1 MLELNDIIYLL
12 IVFVLGHFWWKT
24 MQAREQA
31 EKIAKAVCQQENMQ
45 LLDATVSLK
54 KFGFE
59 KDRGGNRIF
68 LRYFGFEF
76 SDTGD
81 KRWNGTLVMRGSVQH
96 HLIMDLPEKT
106 IIDVENNKT
115 ATNTDLSNW
124 K

>member
-1 MLELNDIIYLL
+1 MLELSDIIYLL
-12 IVFVLGHFWWKT
+12 VAFILGHFWWKT
-24 MQAREQA
+24 MQARERA
-31 EKIAKAVCQQENMQ
+31 EKIAKAVCKQENMQ

-59 KDRGGNRIF
+59 KDRAGNRIF
-68 LRYFGFEF
+68 LRYFSFEF

-81 KRWNGTLVMRGSVQH
+81 KRWSGTIVMRGAVQH

-115 ATNTDLSNW
+115 ATNTDLSHW